1 MNGYGNGNRPISSHT
16 RKAQRCLL
24 NCARA
29 FALVLIAVLISQV
42 ANANIFSND
51 RRHDLSSVPTVLQPV
66 GILRTAA
73 NPESWGTAFLV
84 GQCHIATAFHVAFP
98 GHKSPDFKP
107 STEAQAVFHVGKS
120 EGQLRDQF
128 LAKTK
133 AHPVAWGDFHTRDF
147 SGLSGDWAILELESC
162 LGRHYGWVQIEKP
175 ASMGVDSRADA
186 VSLATYPIDRRDRP
200 GMTFESNCRVRETV
214 APGLSAMDCAL
225 IEGGS
230 GGPVLEYYEGATVE
244 SSGYSLVGI
253 AIRRLT
259 PVDEVLPE
267 YDVAH
272 ANIMVM
278 SDVFAAAVKRLTGL
292 ASDLKWRLIPQ
303 KVQSP

>member
-1 MNGYGNGNRPISSHT
+1 MWHVNGNGNRNGPIGSHT
-16 RKAQRCLL
+16 RKTRRCLFVS
-24 NCARA
+24 ASA
-29 FALVLIAVLISQV
+29 FALTLLALLLSQV
-42 ANANIFSND
+42 ASANIFSND

-73 NPESWGTAFLV
+73 HPESWGTAFLV

-107 STEAQAVFHVGKS
+107 STEAQAIFHVGKS
-120 EGQLRDQF
+120 EGQERDQF

-162 LGRHYGWVQIEKP
+162 LGRHYGWVQLEKP
-175 ASMGVDSRADA
+175 VAIGVESQADA
-186 VSLATYPIDRRDRP
+186 VSLATYPVDRRDRQ
-200 GMTFESNCRVRETV
+200 GVTFESNCHVRETI

-230 GGPVLEYYEGATVE
+230 GGPVLEYFEGPTVE

-272 ANIMVM
+272 ANVAVLK
-278 SDVFAAAVKRLTGL
+278 DVFAA
-292 ASDLKWRLIPQ
+292 DLKR
-303 KVQSP
+303 VTSPASEPK

>member
-1 MNGYGNGNRPISSHT
+1 MWHVSGNGPINSHA
-16 RKAQRCLL
+16 RKAPRCLL

-66 GILRTAA
+66 GVLRAAA
-73 NPESWGTAFLV
+73 NPDSWGTAFLV

-98 GHKSPDFKP
+98 GHKSADFKP

-120 EGQLRDQF
+120 EGQERGQF
-128 LAKTK
+128 LAKSK

-162 LGRHYGWVQIEKP
+162 LGRHYGFVQLDKP
-175 ASMGVDSRADA
+175 AVIGVDSQADA

-200 GMTFESNCRVRETV
+200 GITFESNCHVREAV

-230 GGPVLEYYEGATVE
+230 GGPVLEYFEGATAE

-259 PVDEVLPE
+259 PVDEILPD
-267 YDVAH
+267 YDIAH
-272 ANIMVM
+272 ANMMVLN
-278 SDVFAAAVKRLTGL
+278 DVFAAAVKRVISP
-292 ASDLKWRLIPQ
+292 APELK
-303 KVQSP
+303 

>member
-1 MNGYGNGNRPISSHT
+1 MNGYGNGNRPITSHT
-16 RKAQRCLL
+16 RKTQRLSS
-24 NCARA
+24 AHA
-29 FALVLIAVLISQV
+29 FALLILTVLLSQV
-42 ANANIFSND
+42 ANANIFTND
-51 RRHDLSSVPTVLQPV
+51 RRHDLSSVPTVLQPI

-73 NPESWGTAFLV
+73 HPESWGTAFLV

-120 EGQLRDQF
+120 EGQRGDQF
-128 LAKTK
+128 LAQSK
-133 AHPVAWGDFHTRDF
+133 AHPVAWGEFHTRDF

-162 LGRHYGWVQIEKP
+162 LGRHYGWVQMEKP
-175 ASMGVDSRADA
+175 TVIGVDSQADA

-200 GMTFESNCRVRETV
+200 GITFESNCHVREAV

-230 GGPVLEYYEGATVE
+230 GGPVLEYFEGPTVE
-244 SSGYSLVGI
+244 SSGYTLAGI

-272 ANIMVM
+272 ANVMVTR
-278 SDVFAAAVKRLTGL
+278 DAFAAEVRRLTGL
-292 ASDLKWRLIPQ
+292 GPELK
-303 KVQSP
+303 